1 MQTEQLIPAD
11 VFCVNYNVELTFIN
25 SLQESGLV
33 QIEIVNETP
42 FIYVEELPKLEK
54 IVRLHYDLEINVQG
68 IETIIH
74 LLEQIEKTRNEVMQL
89 KNRLS
94 MYEMNE

>member
-25 SLQESGLV
+25 SLHQSGLIE
-33 QIEIVNETP
+33 IEIVNEAP
-42 FIYVEELPKLEK
+42 FIYIDELPKLEK
-54 IVRLHYDLEINVQG
+54 IIRLYYDLEINVQG

-74 LLEQIEKTRNEVMQL
+74 LLERIENAQNEISLL

-94 MYEMNE
+94 LFEGV